1 MKNIIKTL
9 IVMLTSV
16 SLFGLANAGEVG
28 VSGTAKATY
37 NIESGGINAG
47 KGLGITNELNFT
59 ASGETDAG
67 YTWSYSM
74 ELDPGATSAAS
85 ETTGTNTQSAQNDDT
100 KLTLTTPYG
109 TVGVF
114 ISEGGLDV
122 EDAAS
127 QSAYSR
133 PTDMGGSDGTVD
145 NFTIDAY
152 NNVQYHTPADLIP
165 FGGSFKIAHATDL
178 DAYGSGNNA
187 GGTGQGADGIGIDG
201 YVGRSATEM
210 QVTFDAIP
218 MADGL
223 KVGASYFE
231 FDEQGADGAKIDATA
246 ESGAYYATYSIGN
259 VSLGYSK
266 GFKQLL
272 VSDNANGGSPGT
284 LVDHYDQTNQSIAYA
299 VNDDLTISYERE
311 ESKAAYLD
319 DTNNADVT
327 QKSTGIQL
335 AYNLGGMT
343 LAVSR
348 NSHVNPS
355 YSETATDIDQTLF
368 ALTMAF

>member
-9 IVMLTSV
+9 IVMLTSI
-16 SLFGLANAGEVG
+16 SLFGSANAGELS

-37 NIESGGINAG
+37 NVESGANKG

-67 YTWSYSM
+67 YAWSYSM
-74 ELDPGATSAAS
+74 ELDPGAT
-85 ETTGTNTQSAQNDDT
+85 TTNTDTESTQSAQNDDT

-109 TVGVF
+109 TVGMF

-127 QSAYSR
+127 QSVYAR

-152 NNVQYHTPADLIP
+152 NNLQYHTPADLIP
-165 FGGSFKIAHATDL
+165 FGGSFKIAYAPDL
-178 DAYGSGNNA
+178 DTYGSGNNSGVTA
-187 GGTGQGADGIGIDG
+187 TEGTSS

-210 QVTFDAIP
+210 QVSFDAIP

-223 KVGASYFE
+223 KIGASYFT
-231 FDEQGADGAKIDATA
+231 FDKQGAAIKDQEA

-259 VSLGYSK
+259 VSLGYSQAYK
-266 GFKQLL
+266 ALL
-272 VSDNANGGSPGT
+272 VATAANTG
-284 LVDHYDQTNQSIAYA
+284 VEYYDQVNQSISYA
-299 VNDDLTISYERE
+299 INDDLSVSYESE
-311 ESKAAYLD
+311 KSEANYVLDSTAA
-319 DTNNADVT
+319 VE
-327 QKSTGIQL
+327 QKSTGIQI

-343 LAVSR
+343 LALAR
-348 NSHVNPS
+348 NSHDNPS
-355 YSETATDIDQTLF
+355 YSTSNADLDQTLL
-368 ALTMAF
+368 AVTMAVK

>member
-9 IVMLTSV
+9 IVMLSSI
-16 SLFGLANAGEVG
+16 SLFASANAGELS

-37 NIESGGINAG
+37 NIESGAANG

-67 YTWSYSM
+67 YAWSYSM
-74 ELDPGATSAAS
+74 ELDPGAT
-85 ETTGTNTQSAQNDDT
+85 TTNTDTESTQSAQNDDT

-109 TVGVF
+109 TVGMF

-127 QSAYSR
+127 QSVYAR

-152 NNVQYHTPADLIP
+152 NNLQYHTPADLIP
-165 FGGSFKIAHATDL
+165 FGGSFKIAYAPDL
-178 DAYGSGNNA
+178 DTYGSGNNSGVTA
-187 GGTGQGADGIGIDG
+187 TEGTSA

-210 QVTFDAIP
+210 QVSFDAIP
-218 MADGL
+218 MVDGL
-223 KVGASYFE
+223 KIGASYFT
-231 FDEQGADGAKIDATA
+231 FDKQGATRKDQEA

-259 VSLGYSK
+259 VSLGYSQAYK
-266 GFKQLL
+266 ALL
-272 VSDNANGGSPGT
+272 IATAANTG
-284 LVDHYDQTNQSIAYA
+284 VEYYDQVNQSISYA
-299 VNDDLTISYERE
+299 INDDLSVSYESE
-311 ESKAAYLD
+311 KSEANYVLDSTAA
-319 DTNNADVT
+319 VE
-327 QKSTGIQL
+327 QKSTGIQI

-343 LAVSR
+343 LALAR
-348 NSHVNPS
+348 NSHDNPS
-355 YSETATDIDQTLF
+355 YSTSNADIDQTLL
-368 ALTMAF
+368 AVTMAF

>member
-9 IVMLTSV
+9 IVMLTSI
-16 SLFGLANAGEVG
+16 SLFGSATAGELG

-37 NIESGGINAG
+37 NIESGANTG

-74 ELDPGATSAAS
+74 ELDPGAVASTSNEES
-85 ETTGTNTQSAQNDDT
+85 QSAHNDDT

-133 PTDMGGSDGTVD
+133 PTDMGGSDGVVD

-152 NNVQYHTPADLIP
+152 NNMQYHTPADLIP
-165 FGGSFKIAHATDL
+165 FGGSFKIAYAPDL
-178 DAYGSGNNA
+178 DTYGSGNNS
-187 GGTGQGADGIGIDG
+187 GVTKSEGEADF
-201 YVGRSATEM
+201 VGRSATEM
-210 QVTFDAIP
+210 QVSFDALP
-218 MADGL
+218 GLDGL
-223 KVGASYFE
+223 KIGASYFD
-231 FDEQGADGAKIDATA
+231 FDKQGDEAKKDQEA
-246 ESGAYYATYSIGN
+246 ESGAYYATYAIGN

-266 GFKQLL
+266 AHKALL
-272 VSDNANGGSPGT
+272 VDDDANTG
-284 LVDHYDQTNQSIAYA
+284 VEYYDQSNQSIAYA
-299 VNDDLTISYERE
+299 VNDDLTISYEVE
-311 ESKAAYLD
+311 KSEVNYVLD
-319 DTNNADVT
+319 STASVE
-327 QKSTGIQL
+327 QKSTGVQI
-335 AYNLGGMT
+335 AYNMGGMT
-343 LAVSR
+343 LAIAR
-348 NSHVNPS
+348 NSHDNPS
-355 YSETATDIDQTLF
+355 YSTTNADLDQTLI
-368 ALTMAF
+368 AVTMAF

>member
-9 IVMLTSV
+9 IVMLTSI

-37 NIESGGINAG
+37 NIESGGTNKG
-47 KGLGITNELNFT
+47 KGIGITNELNFT

-74 ELDPGATSAAS
+74 ELDPGANIDSGD
-85 ETTGTNTQSAQNDDT
+85 TTAEQSQSAHNDDT
-100 KLTLTTPYG
+100 KLTLSTPYG

-114 ISEGGLDV
+114 TSEGGLDV

-127 QSAYSR
+127 QSVYSR
-133 PTDMGGSDGTVD
+133 PTDMGGSDGVVD

-152 NNVQYHTPADLIP
+152 NNMQYHTPADLIP
-165 FGGSFKIAHATDL
+165 FGGSFKIAYAPDL
-178 DAYGSGNNA
+178 DTHGSGNNA
-187 GGTGQGADGIGIDG
+187 GGTGQGADGMGVDG
-201 YVGRSATEM
+201 YAGRSATEM
-210 QVTFDAIP
+210 QASFDAIP

-223 KVGASYFE
+223 KIGASYFE
-231 FDEQGADGAKIDATA
+231 FDRQGDEGKKDQEA

-266 GFKQLL
+266 GFKALL
-272 VSDNANGGSPGT
+272 ISDDANGGSPGT
-284 LVDHYDQTNQSIAYA
+284 LVEGYDQTNQSIAYA
-299 VNDDLTISYERE
+299 VNDDLSVSYEKE
-311 ESKAAYLD
+311 ESKASYLD
-319 DTNNADVT
+319 DANADVT

-348 NSHVNPS
+348 NSHDNPS
-355 YSETATDIDQTLF
+355 YSETATSIDQTMI
-368 ALTMAF
+368 AVTMAF

>member
-9 IVMLTSV
+9 IVMLTSI
-16 SLFGLANAGEVG
+16 SLFGSANAGELS

-37 NIESGGINAG
+37 NVESGANKG

-67 YTWSYSM
+67 YAWSYSM
-74 ELDPGATSAAS
+74 ELDPGAT
-85 ETTGTNTQSAQNDDT
+85 TTNTDTESTQSAQNDDT

-109 TVGVF
+109 TVGMF

-127 QSAYSR
+127 QSVYAR

-152 NNVQYHTPADLIP
+152 NNLQYHTPADLIP
-165 FGGSFKIAHATDL
+165 FGGSFKIAYAPDL
-178 DAYGSGNNA
+178 DTYGSGNNSGVTA
-187 GGTGQGADGIGIDG
+187 TEGTSS

-210 QVTFDAIP
+210 QVSFDAIP
-218 MADGL
+218 MVDGL
-223 KVGASYFE
+223 KIGASYFT
-231 FDEQGADGAKIDATA
+231 FDKQGAARKDQEA

-259 VSLGYSK
+259 VSLGYSQAYK
-266 GFKQLL
+266 ALL
-272 VSDNANGGSPGT
+272 VATAANTG
-284 LVDHYDQTNQSIAYA
+284 VEYYDQVNQSISYA
-299 VNDDLTISYERE
+299 INDDLSVSYESE
-311 ESKAAYLD
+311 KSEANYVLDSTAA
-319 DTNNADVT
+319 VE
-327 QKSTGIQL
+327 QKSTGIQI

-343 LAVSR
+343 LALAR
-348 NSHVNPS
+348 NSHDNPS
-355 YSETATDIDQTLF
+355 YSTSNADLDQTLL
-368 ALTMAF
+368 AVTMAF

>member
-9 IVMLTSV
+9 VVMLSSV
-16 SLFGLANAGEVG
+16 SLFASANAGEVS

-37 NIESGGINAG
+37 NIETGSNNG

-74 ELDPGATSAAS
+74 ELDPGATAV
-85 ETTGTNTQSAQNDDT
+85 TGATDTESLQSAQNDDT
-100 KLTLTTPYG
+100 KLTLTTPMG

-127 QSAYSR
+127 QSVYSR
-133 PTDMGGSDGTVD
+133 PTDMGGSDGVVD
-145 NFTIDAY
+145 NYSISSY
-152 NNVQYHTPADLIP
+152 NNVQYHTAADMIP
-165 FGGSFKIAHATDL
+165 FGGMFKIGYAPDL

-187 GGTGQGADGIGIDG
+187 GPTQTEGTAA
-201 YVGRSATEM
+201 YVGRSATQY
-210 QVTFDAIP
+210 QVSFDAIP
-218 MADGL
+218 FLDGVKIGAD
-223 KVGASYFE
+223 YFE
-231 FDEQGADGAKIDATA
+231 FDKQGDEGKKDQEA
-246 ESGAYYATYSIGN
+246 ESGAYYATYAIGN

-266 GFKQLL
+266 GWRAELMADAASATTATDIEQ
-272 VSDNANGGSPGT
+272 
-284 LVDHYDQTNQSIAYA
+284 YDQTNMSVAYA
-299 VNDDLTISYERE
+299 INDDLSVSYEVE
-311 ESKAAYLD
+311 KSTAVTAGITD
-319 DTNNADVT
+319 NDVE

-343 LAVSR
+343 LAVVR
-348 NSHVNPS
+348 NSHDNPG
-355 YSETATDIDQTLF
+355 YSATAADEDQTLI
-368 ALTMAF
+368 AVTMAF

>member
-1 MKNIIKTL
+1 
-9 IVMLTSV
+9 MLTSV

-74 ELDPGATSAAS
+74 ELDAGAVASTSAEES
-85 ETTGTNTQSAQNDDT
+85 QSAHNDDT
-100 KLTLTTPYG
+100 QLTLSTPYG

-133 PTDMGGSDGTVD
+133 PTDMGGSDGVVD

-152 NNVQYHTPADLIP
+152 NNMQYHTPADLIP
-165 FGGSFKIAHATDL
+165 FGGSFKIAYAPDL
-178 DAYGSGNNA
+178 EAYGSGNNA
-187 GGTGQGADGIGIDG
+187 GAGHVEGIDG
-201 YVGRSATEM
+201 YVGRAATEM
-210 QVTFDAIP
+210 QASFSAIP

-223 KVGASYFE
+223 KIGASHFT
-231 FDEQGADGAKIDATA
+231 FDKQGDEGKKDQEA

-266 GFKQLL
+266 GFKALL
-272 VSDNANGGSPGT
+272 ISDDANGGSPGT
-284 LVDHYDQTNQSIAYA
+284 LVEAYDQTNQSIAYA
-299 VNDDLTISYERE
+299 VNDDLTISYEKE
-311 ESKAAYLD
+311 ESKASYLD
-319 DTNNADVT
+319 DANADVT

-348 NSHVNPS
+348 NSHTNPS
-355 YSETATDIDQTLF
+355 YSETATDIDQTMF
-368 ALTMAF
+368 AVTMAF